1 MDKSPESKKFFEFR
15 GLKSRWSKIPGVT
28 WNPEPVN
35 HLYLCRTKKVTVLLR
50 CFSAWILIKIW
61 QRNRLA
67 VWNSNKVFLAGRVF
81 RGVGCSWPCISWLLS
96 LAFSDS
102 WFGLMIRKL
111 SLTLK
116 FIGRVKSKRATINNF
131 FCLYRKPLLFIFL
144 KNLLK
149 NSSLR
154 GFLLQNYFINRSLG
168 RCKRLKLNLVSRDS
182 ILLPIWIILQCQF
195 LSDYCGDSDKGWFG
209 WN

>member
-1 MDKSPESKKFFEFR
+1 MLIIFVWNSLLLAFCYCKRSWGKKMVINKAKNIDKSPESKKFFQFR

-81 RGVGCSWPCISWLLS
+81 RGVGCSWPYIRWLLS

-131 FCLYRKPLLFIFL
+131 FAFTANHFCLSF
-144 KNLLK
+144 
-149 NSSLR
+149 
-154 GFLLQNYFINRSLG
+154 
-168 RCKRLKLNLVSRDS
+168 
-182 ILLPIWIILQCQF
+182 
-195 LSDYCGDSDKGWFG
+195 
-209 WN
+209 